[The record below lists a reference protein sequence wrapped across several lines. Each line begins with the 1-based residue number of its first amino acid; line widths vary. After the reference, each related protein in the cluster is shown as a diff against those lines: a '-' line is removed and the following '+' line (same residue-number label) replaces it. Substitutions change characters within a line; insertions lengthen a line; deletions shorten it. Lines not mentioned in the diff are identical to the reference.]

1 MVTEWMGRYR
11 ALVAALVQHSNLVN
25 KGITRQNVVG
35 GGIRLSIQE
44 WQIFEHILE
53 HHDETFSMVT
63 MSKRLGIPQSS
74 FSRAVKHLCSCGL
87 VDKYQAVNNR
97 KNIILKPTDY
107 GRQIYQEN
115 AGKLLEHVFGCFF
128 EVLEPLSDQALAT
141 VTEAIN
147 TLNLRLD
154 PEPEA
159 PEEVRLVRK
168 E

>member
-1 MVTEWMGRYR
+1 MR
-11 ALVAALVQHSNLVN
+11 
-25 KGITRQNVVG
+25 
-35 GGIRLSIQE
+35 
-44 WQIFEHILE
+44 
-53 HHDETFSMVT
+53 
-63 MSKRLGIPQSS
+63 SS
-74 FSRAVKHLCSCGL
+74 
-87 VDKYQAVNNR
+87 
-97 KNIILKPTDY
+97 
-107 GRQIYQEN
+107 QIYQEN

-128 EVLEPLSDQALAT
+128 EALEPLSDQALAT